1 MTDQELLQ
9 AIGQVVENAVESKL
23 EPVRQD
29 IHELKEQVG
38 RVEQRIDRLESKVDS
53 LEKRMD
59 RLESKVDSL
68 EKRMD
73 RLESKVDSLEKR
85 MDRLESKVDQLESRI
100 DGLETRVV
108 SLEPQMT
115 GIRVYMDTEL
125 DRTLKLLLE
134 GQQALWDRFVPYE
147 EFNPLEGRTEV
158 LELTVKRH
166 SQEIR
171 ELQPP
176 A

>member
-38 RVEQRIDRLESKVDS
+38 RVEQRI
-53 LEKRMD
+53 
-59 RLESKVDSL
+59 
-68 EKRMD
+68 D

-147 EFNPLEGRTEV
+147 EFDPLEGRTEV

>member
-29 IHELKEQVG
+29 IHELREQVG

-59 RLESKVDSL
+59 RLESKVDS
-68 EKRMD
+68 
-73 RLESKVDSLEKR
+73 
-85 MDRLESKVDQLESRI
+85 LESKVDQLESRI

-147 EFNPLEGRTEV
+147 EFDPLEGRTEV

>member
-23 EPVRQD
+23 EPVQQD

-38 RVEQRIDRLESKVDS
+38 RVEQRI
-53 LEKRMD
+53 
-59 RLESKVDSL
+59 
-68 EKRMD
+68 D

-147 EFNPLEGRTEV
+147 EFDPLEGRTEV

>member
-23 EPVRQD
+23 EPVQQD

-38 RVEQRIDRLESKVDS
+38 RVEQRI
-53 LEKRMD
+53 D

>member
-1 MTDQELLQ
+1 MTDQELHQ

-23 EPVRQD
+23 NPVQQD

-38 RVEQRIDRLESKVDS
+38 R
-53 LEKRMD
+53 
-59 RLESKVDSL
+59 
-68 EKRMD
+68 
-73 RLESKVDSLEKR
+73 LEKR

-100 DGLETRVV
+100 DGLGTRVV
-108 SLEPQMT
+108 SLETQVT
-115 GIRVYMDTEL
+115 GLRVYMDTEL
-125 DRTLKLLLE
+125 DQRLKLLLE

-147 EFNPLEGRTEV
+147 EFDPLEDRTEV